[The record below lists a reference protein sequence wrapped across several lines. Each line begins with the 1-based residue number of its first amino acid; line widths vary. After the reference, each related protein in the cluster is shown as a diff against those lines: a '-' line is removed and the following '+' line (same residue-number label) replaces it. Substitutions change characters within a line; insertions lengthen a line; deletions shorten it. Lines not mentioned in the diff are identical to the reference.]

1 MDDDLGK
8 TIKVKVSFTDDA
20 SNSETLTSVATA
32 TVTVAVTTFIS
43 NTGQTSTIGS
53 TSILATAFT
62 TGTGTYTLSSVGI
75 FLPDAPTG
83 SITPTVQIYGDT
95 GGNPGTLMATM
106 TNPNTFADNAV
117 SIFTAPDNTL
127 LSASTTYWVVTSNSA
142 ETNGA
147 GFHAGTIANTNLD
160 SGTAAGW
167 SIGGGRFKL
176 DITTTTWSTFSTR
189 LRFEIRGTG
198 GTTTNTPATGAPT
211 ISGTPQVGQTLT
223 ASTTTIMDDNGL
235 TGVSYTYQWIRV
247 DGSDSDIS
255 GATSSTYTLVD
266 DDLGKT
272 IKVKVSFTDDASN
285 SETLT
290 SAATATVSAAAN
302 TLATGAPTISGTP
315 QVGQTLTASTTT
327 IMDDNGLTGVS
338 YTYQWIRVDGSDSD
352 ISGATSSTYTLVDD
366 DLGKTI
372 KVKVSFT
379 DDASN
384 SETLTSAATATVSA
398 APNTLATG
406 APTISGTPQV
416 GQTLTASTTTIMD
429 DNGLTG
435 VSYTY
440 QWIRVDGGDSD
451 ISGATS
457 STYTLVDDDL
467 GKTIK
472 VKVSF
477 TDDASNS
484 ETLTSAA
491 TATVSAAPN
500 TLATGAPTISG
511 TPQVGQTLTAST
523 TTIMDDNGLTGVS
536 YTYQWIRVDGSDSD
550 ISGATSSTY
559 TLVDDD
565 LGKTIKVKVSFT
577 DDASN
582 SETLTSAATATVSAA
597 ANTLATGA
605 PTISG
610 TPQVGQTLTA
620 STTTIMDDNGLT
632 GVSYT
637 YQWIRV
643 DGSDSDISGATS
655 STYILVDDDLGKTI
669 KVKVSFTDDASN
681 SETLTSAAYPTNGT
695 VQRITVS
702 FGATTYMALEGGS
715 VNVAVNLN
723 VDPMRTVVIPI
734 RATVQGTTT
743 TADYS
748 VPTSVTFT
756 AGQMAKTIT
765 FTANQDTDDDD
776 DDSVLLAFGMLPTGV
791 SAGTTTTTTVNI
803 IDDDGVP
810 QVNNPAYGRPY
821 IRGVTQVGYALSV
834 HTLRSI
840 GDRDGV
846 PDVFDYQWKRYAAD
860 GTTFE
865 ANIGANSSSY
875 RLTPSDFGKKIRL
888 EVSFTDNE
896 GNREGPLASIN
907 TPWLPTHAVGEATFQ
922 SIMGAGGDTVY
933 AFTAD
938 HGQVFTTGTNPT
950 GYTVSRV
957 ILTSED
963 PDGDDIAVQIC
974 DVDDSG
980 NPTAVCTTLAGPGV
994 FPKGLLSFTAP
1005 NDTTLA
1011 GGRTKYMVVIK
1022 SPGGDS
1028 VRVDATRSDGFDS
1041 SARDSG
1047 WSIGWRTRIKTTD
1060 GWQDVARTRIRIA
1073 ILGTINP

>member
-1 MDDDLGK
+1 MAARSATFSTSTVSPAADTTSPTLIRA
-8 TIKVKVSFTDDA
+8 TILANGQLIELQLSENVQRSNLPLAAAFT
-20 SNSETLTSVATA
+20 ATA
-32 TVTVAVTTFIS
+32 GGSPVTISLVLVPAALDTYWISVSSIIRQGQDVAVAYTDP
-43 NTGQTSTIGS
+43 TGGDDVKAIQDVAGNDA
-53 TSILATAFT
+53 ATFT
-62 TGTGTYTLSSVGI
+62 TGTNGVPSV
-75 FLPDAPTG
+75 TNN
-83 SITPTVQIYGDT
+83 STV
-95 GGNPGTLMATM
+95 
-106 TNPNTFADNAV
+106 NTF
-117 SIFTAPDNTL
+117 
-127 LSASTTYWVVTSNSA
+127 
-142 ETNGA
+142 
-147 GFHAGTIANTNLD
+147 
-160 SGTAAGW
+160 
-167 SIGGGRFKL
+167 
-176 DITTTTWSTFSTR
+176 
-189 LRFEIRGTG
+189 
-198 GTTTNTPATGAPT
+198 
-211 ISGTPQVGQTLT
+211 
-223 ASTTTIMDDNGL
+223 
-235 TGVSYTYQWIRV
+235 
-247 DGSDSDIS
+247 
-255 GATSSTYTLVD
+255 
-266 DDLGKT
+266 
-272 IKVKVSFTDDASN
+272 
-285 SETLT
+285 
-290 SAATATVSAAAN
+290 
-302 TLATGAPTISGTP
+302 
-315 QVGQTLTASTTT
+315 
-327 IMDDNGLTGVS
+327 
-338 YTYQWIRVDGSDSD
+338 
-352 ISGATSSTYTLVDD
+352 
-366 DLGKTI
+366 
-372 KVKVSFT
+372 
-379 DDASN
+379 
-384 SETLTSAATATVSA
+384 
-398 APNTLATG
+398 ATG

-457 STYTLVDDDL
+457 STY
-467 GKTIK
+467 
-472 VKVSF
+472 
-477 TDDASNS
+477 
-484 ETLTSAA
+484 
-491 TATVSAAPN
+491 
-500 TLATGAPTISG
+500 
-511 TPQVGQTLTAST
+511 
-523 TTIMDDNGLTGVS
+523 
-536 YTYQWIRVDGSDSD
+536 
-550 ISGATSSTY
+550 
-559 TLVDDD
+559 
-565 LGKTIKVKVSFT
+565 
-577 DDASN
+577 
-582 SETLTSAATATVSAA
+582 
-597 ANTLATGA
+597 
-605 PTISG
+605 
-610 TPQVGQTLTA
+610 
-620 STTTIMDDNGLT
+620 
-632 GVSYT
+632 
-637 YQWIRV
+637 
-643 DGSDSDISGATS
+643 
-655 STYILVDDDLGKTI
+655 ILVDDDQGKTI

-702 FGATTYMALEGGS
+702 FGATTYMAPEGGS

-723 VDPMRTVVIPI
+723 VDPMRTVGIPI

-776 DDSVLLAFGMLPTGV
+776 DDSVLLTFGTLPTGV
-791 SAGTTTTTTVNI
+791 SPGTTAATTVSI
-803 IDDDGVP
+803 IDDDVP
-810 QVNNPAYGRPY
+810 QANRPPTAADGTVTQREDSEYTFKTSDFSYADADRNAFASVKITGLTDKGALTLNNAPITSTNMPKAIDATRIRLTKLTYDPPDGANGTPYTSFKFRVNDGTADSVDEYTMTINITQVNDPAYGRPY
-821 IRGVTQVGYALSV
+821 IRGGTQVGYALFAIT
-834 HTLRSI
+834 HRAI

-865 ANIGANSSSY
+865 ANIGTNSSSY
-875 RLTPSDFGKKIRL
+875 RLTPSDLGKKIRV

-896 GNREGPLASIN
+896 GNREGPLASVN
-907 TPWLPTHAVGEATFQ
+907 TPWLPTQTVGEATFQ
-922 SIMGAGGDTVY
+922 SIMGVGGDTVY

-974 DVDDSG
+974 EVDESG

-1005 NDTTLA
+1005 NGTTLA